1 VTALQKR
8 SSMLEEAQLVN
19 PVSMDEIAA
28 LAKRRGFIFQSSE
41 IYGGIGGFFD
51 YGPLGAILKRNVKD
65 AWWHEIV
72 ELRDDVVAFDSS
84 IIMHPDVWVASGHVA
99 AFHDKLVDCRNCKHR
114 FRADHLKTPEQ
125 CPDCGMRGTLT
136 EPRNFNL
143 MMKTSVGP
151 MEDSASQTYLRP
163 ETAQGIFVN
172 FKNIYQSA
180 RKKPPFGIAQIGK
193 SFRNEITPGNFTFRI
208 REFEQAELEYFVP
221 HDGSDMRVY
230 REWVEA
236 RKKWYADYGIKPERL
251 RFYEL
256 KPEERPHYA
265 RAGTDVEYLFPWG
278 WGELESIAHR
288 GTYDLDAHI
297 KLSGKDLTYYDE
309 VTKQHY
315 VPILI
320 ESSAGVDR
328 TTLTMLIDAYDKEKV
343 VDENGKEST
352 RTVLRFH
359 PKIAPVQVGVFPL
372 ARNKPE
378 LVARAQTIERALRP
392 HFRSRYDEGNVG
404 QLYRRQ
410 DEIGTPFCCMV
421 DYQTLDDDT
430 ITVRH
435 RDSMLQDRIAVSQLA
450 AYLADR
456 T

>member
-1 VTALQKR
+1 MVDET
-8 SSMLEEAQLVN
+8 QLTN
-19 PVSMDEIAA
+19 PASMDEIAA

-72 ELRDDVVAFDSS
+72 EMRDDVVAFDSS
-84 IIMHPDVWVASGHVA
+84 IIMHPDTWVASGHVS
-99 AFHDKLVDCRNCKHR
+99 AFHDKLVDCKNCKHR
-114 FRADHLKTPEQ
+114 FRADHLKTLEQ

-143 MMKTSVGP
+143 MMKTQIGP
-151 MEDSASQTYLRP
+151 MEDSASVAYLRP
-163 ETAQGIFVN
+163 ETAQGMFVN

-208 REFEQAELEYFVP
+208 REFEQAELEFFVP
-221 HDGSDMRVY
+221 HDGRDMEWFK
-230 REWVEA
+230 EWVDA
-236 RKKWYADYGIKPERL
+236 RKKWYSDYGIKADRL

-265 RAGTDVEYLFPWG
+265 VAGIDVEYLFPWG

-297 KLSGKDLTYYDE
+297 KLSGKDLTYFDE
-309 VTKQHY
+309 ATKQKY
-315 VPILI
+315 IPILI
-320 ESSAGVDR
+320 ESSAGMDR
-328 TTLTMLIDAYDKEKV
+328 TTLTMLVDAYDKEKV
-343 VDENGKEST
+343 VDENGKESA

-378 LVARAQTIERALRP
+378 LVERAQTIERALRP
-392 HFRSRYDEGNVG
+392 HFRSQYDEGNVG

-410 DEIGTPFCCMV
+410 DEIGTPFCIMI
-421 DYQTLDDDT
+421 DYQTLADETVT
-430 ITVRH
+430 IRH
-435 RDSMLQDRIAVSQLA
+435 RDSMQQDRVAVAQVASFLSE
-450 AYLADR
+450 R
-456 T
+456 I

>member
-1 VTALQKR
+1 MIEEKFVNTT
-8 SSMLEEAQLVN
+8 SME
-19 PVSMDEIAA
+19 DITA

-72 ELRDDVVAFDSS
+72 ELRDDIVAFDSS
-84 IIMHPDVWVASGHVA
+84 IIMHPDTWVASGHVA

-114 FRADHLKTPEQ
+114 FRADHLKSLEQ

-151 MEDSASQTYLRP
+151 MEDSASQAYLRP

-193 SFRNEITPGNFTFRI
+193 SFRNEITPGNFTFRV
-208 REFEQAELEYFVP
+208 REFEQAELEFFVP
-221 HDGSDMRVY
+221 DDGHDM
-230 REWVEA
+230 EWFDLWVKA
-236 RKKWYADYGIKPERL
+236 RKDWYAKYGIKHERL

-265 RAGTDVEYLFPWG
+265 KAGIDVEYCFPWG

-297 KLSGKDLTYYDE
+297 KLSGKDLTFFDE
-309 VTKQHY
+309 ATKQKY

-320 ESSAGVDR
+320 ESSAGMDR
-328 TTLTMLIDAYDKEKV
+328 TTLTMLVDAYDKEKIT
-343 VDENGKEST
+343 DESGKEST
-352 RTVLRFH
+352 RTVLHFH
-359 PKIAPVQVGVFPL
+359 PKIAPIQVGVFPL

-378 LVARAQTIERALRP
+378 LVAYAKKIEEALRP
-392 HFRSRYDEGNVG
+392 HFRSQYDEGNVG

-410 DEIGTPFCCMV
+410 DEIGTPFCAMV
-421 DYQTLDDDT
+421 DYQTLDDHT
-430 ITVRH
+430 ITIRN
-435 RDSMLQDRIAVSQLA
+435 RDTMQQDRVAVTQVA
-450 AYLADR
+450 GYLADR